1 MNRLV
6 SVDFHADFGC
16 LKKPDTNDPVYL
28 TYNMLHRPAILG
40 ILGAIAGLSGFEKP
54 PTRKVRKQ
62 KKQPQK
68 ELFDETP
75 AVRIGEYYDELKD
88 LKVGIRPLGS
98 HQNGNFEKTLIT
110 YVNGVGY
117 ANLDGGT
124 LPVTEQTLIE
134 PSYRCYVLF
143 DKDTEVYQT
152 LYTHLRDRDAVYLPY
167 LGKNEFSLWWDNW
180 KEYEFEPFDPGAAS
194 YKISSVFLKEAPVK
208 EGKSQV
214 GGRAYVI
221 GSPGQFMYFE
231 RLPVGYDLKMVQYK
245 LADFAFTDASFRK
258 EYPVSNLYK
267 LKDTDEIVQ
276 LFS

>member
-1 MNRLV
+1 MNRLI

-54 PTRKVRKQ
+54 PTRKGRKK
-62 KKQPQK
+62 KKQPLK
-68 ELFDETP
+68 GLFDETP
-75 AVRIGEYYDELKD
+75 AIRIGEYYDELKD

-143 DKDTEVYQT
+143 DKDTETYHT
-152 LYTHLRDRDAVYLPY
+152 LYNHLHDRNAVFLPY

-180 KEYEFEPFDPGAAS
+180 QEYEFEFFEPKGDPF
-194 YKISSVFLKEAPVK
+194 KISSIFLKESPVK
-208 EGKSQV
+208 EGKSQS
-214 GGRAYVI
+214 GRRAYTV
-221 GSPGQFMYFE
+221 GSAGEFMYFE
-231 RLPVGYDLKMVQYK
+231 RLPVSYDLEMVQYE
-245 LADFAFTDASFRK
+245 LADFAFTDASLRS
-258 EYPVSNLYK
+258 EYPVGNLYK
-267 LKDTDEIVQ
+267 LNGTNEIVQ